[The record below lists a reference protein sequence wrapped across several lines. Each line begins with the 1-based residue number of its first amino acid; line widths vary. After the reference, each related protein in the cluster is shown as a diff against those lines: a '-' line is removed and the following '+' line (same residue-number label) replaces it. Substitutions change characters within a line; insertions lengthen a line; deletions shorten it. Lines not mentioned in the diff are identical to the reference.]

1 MVISNFRIIIVKDKE
16 NSVLVFFLNSAWKAL
31 LALWYTEK
39 IFLARGKKSWTA
51 LT

>member
-1 MVISNFRIIIVKDKE
+1 MVISNFQIIIVKDKE
-16 NSVLVFFLNSAWKAL
+16 NSVLVFKNSAWKVF